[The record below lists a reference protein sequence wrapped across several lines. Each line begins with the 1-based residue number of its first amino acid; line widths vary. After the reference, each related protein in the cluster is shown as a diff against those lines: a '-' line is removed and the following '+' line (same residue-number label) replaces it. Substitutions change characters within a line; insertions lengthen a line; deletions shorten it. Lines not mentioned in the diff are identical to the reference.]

1 MFMQVNQQFKELAK
15 MTGDEAHGNL
25 DQKSPFPAEV
35 GVDDTGKHP
44 ATGGACVEKD
54 VDVALVQAS
63 FSGWHQVRDGD
74 RRKSEEAASADTGDH
89 SANNQVGEVITHPAQ
104 ETAEEEAHG
113 AEENDRLS
121 AKHVGDF
128 AKQGLERSTR

>member
-1 MFMQVNQQFKELAK
+1 ME
-15 MTGDEAHGNL
+15 EY
-25 DQKSPFPAEV
+25 
-35 GVDDTGKHP
+35 
-44 ATGGACVEKD
+44 

-63 FSGWHQVRDGD
+63 LSGWHEVRDGD
-74 RRKSEEAASADTGDH
+74 GRKSEEAASADTGDH
-89 SANNQVGEVITHPAQ
+89 SSNNQVGEVVAHPAQ

-113 AEENDRLS
+113 AEENDRFS